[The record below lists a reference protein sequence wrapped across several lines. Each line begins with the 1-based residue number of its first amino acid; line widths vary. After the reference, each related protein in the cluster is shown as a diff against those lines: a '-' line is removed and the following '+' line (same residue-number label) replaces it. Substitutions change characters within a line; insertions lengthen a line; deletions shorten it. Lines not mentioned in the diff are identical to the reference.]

1 MVQARY
7 HSSRNGASPRRR
19 ANRRWGLG
27 VTSSKM
33 TLIDLAAVLL
43 ASTLTW
49 DWANGAPADVGPG
62 LELHSVSRV
71 ASCAAGDHP
80 EPALQGQVPAAIRAN
95 GFDGFNCNLKLLSQY
110 TGSGGGVAFAS
121 YKDDHGHY
129 CAYFSSGLGAGGL
142 TSVVD
147 ITDPTKAELTTTLKS
162 SAMLNPWESMRVN
175 ARRQLLVAVT
185 PPAKGPGV
193 PGMPVPA
200 AGANDMTGVVDVY
213 DLSADCR
220 NPKLLASAAVGTG
233 QDGGILAPKS
243 IEGHDSNFSPDGLT
257 FYSGDPAG
265 KTYSAIDLSDP
276 TKPRMIA
283 QVDVSQWPLNGKL
296 FNGSAHG
303 LSISDDGKRGYFVSV
318 GMPNAADLTDPNA
331 KSSEGFY
338 VVDTSEIQAR
348 KPNAQFKLISW
359 MTFKNGST
367 AQHTLSIKIGGKPY
381 IVFADE
387 AGSGGVQGLGGGS
400 TQDACNAGLSPFP
413 LARIIDMSDETK
425 PKLVSNLALET
436 HLPANCGKVL
446 PDLVGEGGFTYGSH
460 ICSVDNRANATA
472 LACGYW
478 QSGIRVF
485 DIRVPSA
492 PKEIAYFNPAPVAD
506 LKYSVPGGTPA
517 SRVNVCG
524 SPAGFD
530 FERKLLTSM
539 CMRSGALVLK
549 FENGVWPMPQSTPA
563 PRGISYN

>member
-1 MVQARY
+1 M
-7 HSSRNGASPRRR
+7 
-19 ANRRWGLG
+19 
-27 VTSSKM
+27 TSSNM
-33 TLIDLAAVLL
+33 TWIDLAGVLL
-43 ASTLTW
+43 VSTLPW
-49 DWANGAPADVGPG
+49 DWAGGAPADVGPG
-62 LELHSVSRV
+62 LELHAVSRV

-95 GFDGFNCNLKLLSQY
+95 GFDGFNCNLKLMSQY
-110 TGSGGGVAFAS
+110 TGTGGGVAFAS

-142 TSVVD
+142 TSVID
-147 ITDPTKAELTTTLKS
+147 ITDPTKAVLTATLKS

-193 PGMPVPA
+193 PGMPAPA
-200 AGANDMTGVVDVY
+200 AGANDTTGVVDVY
-213 DLSADCR
+213 DLSTDCR
-220 NPKLLASAAVGTG
+220 NPKLLATAAVGTG
-233 QDGGILAPKS
+233 KDGGILAPKS

-265 KTYSAIDLSDP
+265 KTYSAIDLTDP

-367 AQHTLSIKIGGKPY
+367 AQHTLSIKIDGKPY

-436 HLPANCGKVL
+436 HLPVNCGKVL

-460 ICSVDNRANATA
+460 ICSVNNRANATA

-506 LKYSVPGGTPA
+506 LKYSVPGGTPS

-530 FERKLLTSM
+530 FERRLLTSM

-549 FENGVWPMPQSTPA
+549 FENGVWPMPQSTSA

>member
-1 MVQARY
+1 MVRTKI
-7 HSSRNGASPRRR
+7 S
-19 ANRRWGLG
+19 L
-27 VTSSKM
+27 V
-33 TLIDLAAVLL
+33 DLAGAFLVC
-43 ASTLTW
+43 TLSSSG
-49 DWANGAPADVGPG
+49 AGSAPADVGAG
-62 LELHSVSRV
+62 MELHAVPS
-71 ASCAAGDHP
+71 ATACAAGDHP

-95 GFDGFNCNLKLLSQY
+95 GFEGFNCNLALMSQY
-110 TGSGGGVAFAS
+110 AGSGGGVAFAS
-121 YKDDHGHY
+121 FKDDHGHS
-129 CAYFSSGLGAGGL
+129 CAYFSSGLGAGGN

-147 ITDPTKAELTTTLKS
+147 ITAPAKAVLTATLKS
-162 SAMLNPWESMRVN
+162 PAMQNPWESMRVN

-193 PGMPVPA
+193 PGMPAPA
-200 AGANDMTGVVDVY
+200 TSANDTTGVVDVY

-233 QDGGILAPKS
+233 KDGGILAPKS

-265 KTYSAIDLSDP
+265 KTYSAIDLADP
-276 TKPRMIA
+276 TKPKMIA

-303 LSISDDGKRGYFVSV
+303 LSISADGKRGYFVSV

-338 VVDTSEIQAR
+338 VVDTSEIQSR
-348 KPNAQFKLISW
+348 KPNAQFRLISW
-359 MTFKNGST
+359 LTFKNGST

-381 IVFADE
+381 LVFADE
-387 AGSGGVQGLGGGS
+387 AGSAGFQGLGGGS
-400 TQDACNAGLSPFP
+400 MQDACNAGLSPFP

-425 PKLVSNLALET
+425 PKLISNLALDT
-436 HLPANCGKVL
+436 HIPANCAKVL

-460 ICSVDNRANATA
+460 ICSVDNRENATA

-485 DIRVPSA
+485 DIRVPSK

-506 LKYSVPGGTPA
+506 LKYSVPGGTPT

-530 FERKLLTSM
+530 YERKLLTSM